1 VAAPN
6 FPYVAAVIDA
16 LALVRSPR
24 PSHDAHDPRSQLTDG
39 QEIDVSSAGTKPRP
53 PSAISTAGSGGIG
66 RSGDGGQPV
75 LLEEEADDGTSEA

>member
-1 VAAPN
+1 MTRTIRG
-6 FPYVAAVIDA
+6 Y
-16 LALVRSPR
+16 
-24 PSHDAHDPRSQLTDG
+24 QLTDG
-39 QEIDVSSAGTKPRP
+39 QEIDVLVGGRDEARP